1 MVVCPPAGFTLFHS
15 RSCGHLSYPLE
26 LCSLRRPH
34 SHVWQWML
42 AIVWTTLWQC
52 LVMIMVQVANLLK
65 PRLKNCTILPY
76 SVRQKR
82 VIRTVEVQV
91 MRKLASPLGG
101 KSCKEYAAICNP
113 PTSHLH
119 YTIPFSDLSSWYSPR
134 YEFEVLDMSKT
145 NFPLGP
151 LSLFYNNFIFFSH
164 CLSLQSFLPF

>member
-1 MVVCPPAGFTLFHS
+1 
-15 RSCGHLSYPLE
+15 
-26 LCSLRRPH
+26 
-34 SHVWQWML
+34 
-42 AIVWTTLWQC
+42 
-52 LVMIMVQVANLLK
+52 MIMVQVANLLK

-76 SVRQKR
+76 SVRQER
-82 VIRTVEVQV
+82 VIRTAEVQV

-134 YEFEVLDMSKT
+134 YEFEVLDMSET

-151 LSLFYNNFIFFSH
+151 LSLFYNNFIFFFS
-164 CLSLQSFLPF
+164 LPFSSKFSSILIIPKINNINFSPRANILKIKFNLCLISFVHHFLHLMW